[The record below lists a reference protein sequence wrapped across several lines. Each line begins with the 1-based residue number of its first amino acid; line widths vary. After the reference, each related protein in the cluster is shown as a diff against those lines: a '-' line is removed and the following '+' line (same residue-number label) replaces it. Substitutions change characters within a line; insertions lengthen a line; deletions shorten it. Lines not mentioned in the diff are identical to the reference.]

1 MTVADWEERL
11 KQAARSFT
19 NNENTDTLGELRVAG
34 YGYGHWQRELEKAK
48 KREGAR

>member
-11 KQAARSFT
+11 KAAARSFT
-19 NNENTDTLGELRVAG
+19 ENENDDTIAELRVAG
-34 YGYGHWQRELEKAK
+34 YGYGHWRDELNKAK